1 MLSVLFLTQEVTS
14 GLFIAKTRKPH
25 PLSLTGDAGE
35 PLAGFLIGYLSKQNP
50 SKFQCS
56 QPLSVYRKKSSKMH
70 RKIEN
75 QRQTITLEK
84 TDLSVSYSRVFP
96 SQHQC
101 RTAGVAVSEAGADRR
116 GSWAPTVSAP
126 QGWASGQPYRQAN
139 WPCLPQASRCQH
151 RRASPHAASR
161 SMATSENVE
170 AAEGA
175 EKHQGVHL
183 SPRSP
188 AGWSN
193 PIGSS
198 LPPRKERRPQGRPRD
213 G

>member
-116 GSWAPTVSAP
+116 GSWAPTVSARRNRRA
-126 QGWASGQPYRQAN
+126 G
-139 WPCLPQASRCQH
+139 
-151 RRASPHAASR
+151 RRASPTDKRTGPAFLRRADVSTDEPLHTLLLGRWLRAR
-161 SMATSENVE
+161 TWRQQRV
-170 AAEGA
+170 
-175 EKHQGVHL
+175 
-183 SPRSP
+183 PRSTK
-188 AGWSN
+188 GCT
-193 PIGSS
+193 
-198 LPPRKERRPQGRPRD
+198 
-213 G
+213 